1 MAITFITFSAGDTTS
16 HTNVNSNFGR
26 INTYIAAGIPNT
38 DLNNK
43 YADVLIGPFTVLTL
57 ANNTAHHVIRVK
69 PPSALVPVRAEISF
83 DGSTG
88 DVTLEVKEGGSDIM
102 AILTATTVDTIVT
115 RDSFTDASIA
125 ADSTLSL
132 HIVCTN
138 TGATV
143 TGVTASLWCKSLHRE

>member
-43 YADVLIGPFTVLTL
+43 YADVLIGPFTIPAL
-57 ANNTAHHVIRVK
+57 AHDTDYHIIRVK
-69 PPSALVPVRAEISF
+69 PLNAIVPVRAELSF
-83 DGSTG
+83 DAGAS
-88 DVTLEVKEGGSDIM
+88 DATLEIKENGSAIM
-102 AILTATTVDTIVT
+102 TILTATTVDTVVT

-125 ADSTLSL
+125 ANSTLSF
-132 HIVCTN
+132 HISCAN
-138 TGATV
+138 V
-143 TGVTASLWCKSLHRE
+143 TGSLSGITASLWCKSLHRE